1 MRIQEKF
8 ITKMKTIE
16 GFKMRSLCDMF
27 VITGEGLKQINYNK
41 IISLNASA
49 AFLWERIEGKD
60 FSIETL
66 ADLLTGEYEIDRERA
81 LKDSEAIAKSWIE
94 AGIVE
99 E

>member
-1 MRIQEKF
+1 
-8 ITKMKTIE
+8 MKTIE
-16 GFKMRSLCDMF
+16 GFKMRPLCDMF

-49 AFLWERIEGKD
+49 AFLWERVEGKE
-60 FSIETL
+60 FSLETL
-66 ADLLTGEYEIDRERA
+66 AELLVGEYEIDKERA